1 MKVVKP
7 KFITPDIVVS
17 SNIPTDTTSEW
28 VSGAT
33 YNAASSFTNN
43 PDDYKNAVKKPNF
56 ADGLVGN
63 WGYYGGPGD
72 RVTATAAG
80 SKYLRFNSRDT
91 LEAGNPINVTEGELL
106 YLSAFVYSADSD
118 NGGAFGVR
126 FLNVH
131 GTTIAWL
138 GAPYAARKSWHKI
151 ESSIVVPPGAVHAT
165 PWLQIDHYFLSSQPF
180 VGADLLRVARGP
192 EGSASPN
199 LVIKSTFDDGLLG
212 TWASGADGSAAS
224 VQESVV
230 PKPNYTGGYLT
241 ANARDTYEWGSEF
254 VVYPGET
261 LYMGAS
267 VLTLSSVQ
275 SASAGVAFIS
285 AEGSWV
291 GWSGASVA
299 PGVADWQNV
308 SYTVTVPGSAVKA
321 IPWLQID
328 GPHEVIIGPVSFAN
342 IYVNRI
348 PRGQSGP
355 FVKRS
360 INRTLY
366 QRLTTGSTSIPPESD
381 SENWTA
387 IGPVN
392 DWALFDREVSTRSVA
407 QDSLSVTITPGYVN
421 SLSLFGMKG
430 NEVTVTVRD
439 GASGPIVYGP
449 KVIGLDSTLI
459 TDWYQYYYE
468 PTVSLIAAS
477 LTDLPP
483 YKNAHIT
490 VELTGSGEV
499 SLGLL
504 DVGTFYDLG
513 GTDYGAS
520 FSVVDYSRK
529 EVDEFGGTKFVKRGF
544 AKRLSARS
552 MFRNVELNK
561 ISSVLAELRAT
572 PCSWSVTDESGLESL
587 NIFGWYEDMD
597 IEVPYP
603 LHSYCSITIQGLV
616 E

>member
-43 PDDYKNAVKKPNF
+43 PDDYKNRVNRSF
-56 ADGLVGN
+56 FSDGLVGN
-63 WGYYGGPGD
+63 WGYLTPGGG
-72 RVTATAAG
+72 VTATSAG

-91 LEAGNPINVTEGELL
+91 LENAALINVTPGELL
-106 YLSAFVYSADSD
+106 YVSAFIYSADSD
-118 NGGAFGVR
+118 KGGAFGAM

-131 GTTIAWL
+131 GTPIGWL
-138 GAPYAARKSWHKI
+138 GVPYTSRKAWHKI
-151 ESSIVVPPGAVHAT
+151 SSSITVPDGATHAV
-165 PWLQIDHYFLSSQPF
+165 PWLQIDHWFLSGQPF
-180 VGADLLRVARGP
+180 NGADLLRISRGP
-192 EGSASPN
+192 EGSSFPN
-199 LVIKSTFDDGLLG
+199 LVVKPSFDDGLVG
-212 TWASGADGSAAS
+212 SWTSGSDGSPAS
-224 VQESVV
+224 VADSGLA
-230 PKPNYTGGYLT
+230 KPGYSGGYLT
-241 ANARDTYEWGSEF
+241 ATGRDTLEHGNAF
-254 VVYPGET
+254 TVYPGEL
-261 LYMGAS
+261 LYVSTSA
-267 VLTLSSVQ
+267 LTISSTQ
-275 SASAGVAFIS
+275 TAAAGVAFVS
-285 AEGSWV
+285 ADGNIFSWA
-291 GWSGASVA
+291 GKSVA
-299 PGVADWQNV
+299 AGTANWQ
-308 SYTVTVPGSAVKA
+308 TIETTLTVPGSAVAA

-328 GPHEVIIGPVSFAN
+328 GPHLGTLGPVSFTD
-342 IYVNRI
+342 IYISRV
-348 PRGQSGP
+348 PKGQSGP

-366 QRLTTGSTSIPPESD
+366 QRLTTGSTGLPPESD

-407 QDSLSVTITPGYVN
+407 QANLSVTITPGYVN
-421 SLSLFGMKG
+421 SLSLFGMEG